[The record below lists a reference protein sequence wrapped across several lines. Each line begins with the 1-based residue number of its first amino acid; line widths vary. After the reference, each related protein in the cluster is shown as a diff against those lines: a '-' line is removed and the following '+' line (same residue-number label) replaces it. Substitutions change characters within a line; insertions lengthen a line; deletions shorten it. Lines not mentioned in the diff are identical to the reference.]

1 MSNGSRVFPVYGERA
16 LTIGK
21 ALVVADLHIGK
32 EHVLSKQGVM
42 IPSQTRVI
50 EEKLV
55 YLIEKCGVGEL
66 IILGDFKHNIPS
78 TSMHEYKEIP

>member
-1 MSNGSRVFPVYGERA
+1 MAPGCERA